1 MAASL
6 SRRNAGMYL
15 HWRSAS
21 RLGWLM
27 PLVLALVGCSAP
39 SASPIPTAVPRVIVV
54 TPTAQMTRVPTVV
67 RAAPT
72 AQMASASTD
81 EVSLDDDTCRAAL
94 LKHYTA
100 ASDVCLAAES
110 GTICNGGPSLDIA
123 PGRQIAANSIDLLR
137 TPPFSLDAGIG
148 LVWLRMAQNLLA
160 DALIIGE
167 AELRNLS
174 SGDHWRALTIE
185 SGPTSADCAALP
197 PVGALVVQS
206 RYGQTARLDINGVAT
221 AINGTLIVMTQAQ
234 SSHFVVIEG
243 GARLSVGAR
252 ALQLVVGTQASLAY
266 AAGDWTTPSDL
277 PGEARLLDY
286 AAIEDLPIE
295 LFARPLPIPQPGY
308 AQTQGGVN
316 MRAAPDINGR
326 LLYLVPAGETMS
338 VLGISSNGEWLHI
351 RLGNGEMGWMSAGL
365 LAKNLDEIAQVYD
378 DAPPPPQRLGV
389 HANRA
394 VVNVAA
400 GGNLRAAP
408 DTAFQI
414 LRTLPFGTETKLLAR
429 SPYSPWVKVQAAD
442 AIGWMALFTLTTQS
456 VIGSLPIDYQA
467 PLPARA
473 TPTPS
478 FSFGGGHAYPDPSG
492 GY

>member
-1 MAASL
+1 MSL
-6 SRRNAGMYL
+6 HSRSV
-15 HWRSAS
+15 W

-27 PLVLALVGCSAP
+27 PLVLALVGCSAT
-39 SASPIPTAVPRVIVV
+39 STSPIPTAIPRVIVV
-54 TPTAQMTRVPTVV
+54 TPTALMTRVPTAV

-72 AQMASASTD
+72 TQLASAATD
-81 EVSLDDDTCRAAL
+81 EVSLDDDACQAAL
-94 LKHYTA
+94 LKRYTA
-100 ASDVCLAAES
+100 ASDFCLAADN
-110 GTICNGGPSLDIA
+110 GTICNGGPGLDIA
-123 PGRQIAANSIDLLR
+123 PGAQIAANSRDLLR
-137 TPPFSLDAGIG
+137 TPPFSLDTGIG

-167 AELRNLS
+167 VEMRSLS
-174 SGDHWRALTIE
+174 SDDNWRALTIE
-185 SGPTSADCAALP
+185 SGATRADCAALP
-197 PVGALVVQS
+197 PLGALVVQS
-206 RYGQTARLDINGVAT
+206 RYGQTARLDINGVAA
-221 AINGTLIVMTQAQ
+221 AIDGTLIVMTQAQ

-243 GARLSVGAR
+243 AARLSVGAR
-252 ALQLVVGTQASLAY
+252 SLQLVVGTQASLAY

-277 PGEARLLDY
+277 PAEASLLDF

-365 LAKNLDEIAQVYD
+365 LAKNLDESMPVYD
-378 DAPPPPQRLGV
+378 DAPPLPQRLGL

-414 LRTLPFGTETKLLAR
+414 LRTLPAGTETRLLAR

-456 VIGSLPIDYQA
+456 VISSLPIDYQV
-467 PLPARA
+467 PLPTRA

-478 FSFGGGHAYPDPSG
+478 FSFGGGHAYPDPNSG
-492 GY
+492 Y

>member
-1 MAASL
+1 MSL
-6 SRRNAGMYL
+6 D
-15 HWRSAS
+15 WRSAS
-21 RLGWLM
+21 RFGWLM
-27 PLVLALVGCSAP
+27 LLALALVRCAAP

-54 TPTAQMTRVPTVV
+54 TPTALMTRVPTVARV
-67 RAAPT
+67 APT
-72 AQMASASTD
+72 AQIASTATT
-81 EVSLDDDTCRAAL
+81 EVGLDDDTCQAAL
-94 LKHYTA
+94 LKRYTA
-100 ASDVCLAAES
+100 ASDFCLAAED
-110 GTICNGGPSLDIA
+110 GTICSGGPAADIV
-123 PGRQIAANSIDLLR
+123 PGAQIAADSIDLLR

-148 LVWLRMAQNLLA
+148 LVWLRMAQNLSA

-167 AELRNLS
+167 VELRNLS
-174 SGDHWRALTIE
+174 GDDNWRALTIE
-185 SGPTSADCAALP
+185 SGPTNAGCAALP

-206 RYGQTARLDINGVAT
+206 RYGQSARLEINGVAL
-221 AINGTLIVMTQAQ
+221 AIDGTLIVMTQAQ

-243 GARLSVGAR
+243 SSRLSAGARSLS
-252 ALQLVVGTQASLAY
+252 LVVGTQASLAY

-277 PGEARLLDY
+277 PAEASLLDY
-286 AAIEDLPIE
+286 AAIEDLPIA
-295 LFARPLPIPQPGY
+295 LFPRPLPIPQPGY

-326 LLYLVPAGETMS
+326 LLYLVPAGETIS
-338 VLGISSNGEWLHI
+338 VLGISSNDEWLHI

-365 LAKNLDEIAQVYD
+365 LAKNLDEIAHVYD

-394 VVNVAA
+394 IVNVPA

-408 DTAFQI
+408 DTAFQV
-414 LRTLPFGTETKLLAR
+414 LRTLPVGTETKLLAR
-429 SPYSPWVKVQAAD
+429 SPYSPWVKVQTAD

-456 VIGSLPIDYQA
+456 VIGSLPIDYQV

-473 TPTPS
+473 TSTPS
-478 FSFGGGHAYPDPSG
+478 FSFGGGHAYPDPSS

>member
-1 MAASL
+1 
-6 SRRNAGMYL
+6 MYL